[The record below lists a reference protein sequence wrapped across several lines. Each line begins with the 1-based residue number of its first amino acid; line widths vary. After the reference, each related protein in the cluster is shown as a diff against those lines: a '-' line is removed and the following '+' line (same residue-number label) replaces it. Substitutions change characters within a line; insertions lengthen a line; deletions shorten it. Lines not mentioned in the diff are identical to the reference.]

1 MAERTQ
7 PTRLQVFAH
16 YLDPFSLRVL
26 YALAFKYVN
35 FELVEVN
42 LANKSDEFLEVNPKG
57 ETPAVRYWVGSTVHT
72 LSGSKEIVNWVA
84 DTFPGPPLYPL
95 ALDMTEDAEVR
106 AKLVERMQ
114 VVETVASHYFLFM
127 RGEPADNVYAE
138 MRDALRLLNDK
149 YLAGGRPFAHELVGY
164 ENRVSVGDI
173 LLLPFIE
180 RLDANRTLM
189 HGKEVLAQ
197 DLGNV
202 WAWLHRMNTQG
213 WYAQYKQLPRYFQK
227 VAEYHRSV
235 PGGKL
240 TLPVTIYH

>member
-1 MAERTQ
+1 MAEHTR

-16 YLDPFSLRVL
+16 YLDPFSLRVI

-35 FELVEVN
+35 FEVVEVD
-42 LANKSDEFLEVNPKG
+42 LDHKSDEFLEVNPKG
-57 ETPAVRYWVGSTVHT
+57 FTPAVRYWIGDAVHT
-72 LSGSKEIVNWVA
+72 MSESKDIVNWVA
-84 DTFPGPPLYPL
+84 ATFPGPPLYPL
-95 ALDMTEDAEVR
+95 AIDMTEDAEVR
-106 AKLVERMQ
+106 AKLVQ
-114 VVETVASHYFLFM
+114 QLSVVDTIASHYILFM
-127 RGEPADNVYAE
+127 KGEPQDNVYAE

-180 RLDANRTLM
+180 RLDANKNLM

-197 DLGNV
+197 DLSNV

-213 WYAQYKQLPRYFQK
+213 WYAQYRQLPRYFQK
-227 VAEYHRSV
+227 AAERSKV
-235 PGGKL
+235 VGGHL

>member
-16 YLDPFSLRVL
+16 LLDPFSLRVL

-35 FELVEVN
+35 FELVEVD
-42 LANKSDEFLEVNPKG
+42 LANKSLDFLEVNPQG
-57 ETPAVRYWVGSTVHT
+57 QTPAVRYWVKDTVHT
-72 LSGSKEIVNWVA
+72 LSGSQAIVNWVA

-95 ALDMTEDAEVR
+95 ALDMTEDAAVR
-106 AKLVERMQ
+106 AKLEERLQ
-114 VVETVASHYFLFM
+114 VVETVATHYFLFM
-127 RGEPADNVYAE
+127 KGEPENSVYAE

-149 YLAGGRPFAHELVGY
+149 FLAGGRPFAHELVGY

-180 RLDANRTLM
+180 RLQANRELM

-202 WAWLHRMNTQG
+202 WAWLRRMNTQG
-213 WYAQYKQLPRYFQK
+213 WYAQYQQLPRYFQK
-227 VAEYHRSV
+227 VAEYHRSA
-235 PGGKL
+235 PNRPL